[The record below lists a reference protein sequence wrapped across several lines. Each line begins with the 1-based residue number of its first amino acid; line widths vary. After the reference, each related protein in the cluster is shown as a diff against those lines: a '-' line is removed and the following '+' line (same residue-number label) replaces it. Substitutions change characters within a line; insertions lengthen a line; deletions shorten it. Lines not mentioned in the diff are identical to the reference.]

1 MHTLYNSPAFE
12 NTISTMEEI
21 PTKDLEYLKLNL
33 KEVRMAIFY
42 DLISEFQI
50 IDYSPTHNQLLIR
63 SMKNRNRGYNID
75 IIVKGVWS
83 ILILSLFKG
92 LEISIF
98 EISENKRYLVDD
110 YGFKITN
117 EYRIFSLKNSEGM
130 IYFLNA
136 LCFGVYHNKLDNLE
150 TSIGRYDIENFGEN
164 ILWYAD

>member
-1 MHTLYNSPAFE
+1 
-12 NTISTMEEI
+12 
-21 PTKDLEYLKLNL
+21 
-33 KEVRMAIFY
+33 MAIFS

-83 ILILSLFKG
+83 ILLPSILKG

-98 EISENKRYLVDD
+98 KISANKRYLVDD

-117 EYRIFSLKNSEGM
+117 EYRIFSLKNSEGRP
-130 IYFLNA
+130 IF
-136 LCFGVYHNKLDNLE
+136 
-150 TSIGRYDIENFGEN
+150 
-164 ILWYAD
+164 